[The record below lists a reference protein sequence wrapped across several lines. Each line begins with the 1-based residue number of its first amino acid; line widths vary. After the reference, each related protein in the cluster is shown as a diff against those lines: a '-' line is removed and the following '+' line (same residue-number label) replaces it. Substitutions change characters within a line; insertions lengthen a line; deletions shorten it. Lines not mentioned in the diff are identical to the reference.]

1 MVLLRKKFSYIESIP
16 GVLLPHPSS
25 SPYPFKVDENGASP
39 DAWHFQTNLPAPT
52 PTPAELY
59 EHFNQ
64 HQHMKITPS
73 MSSLEALL
81 SKLPSVIPA
90 DVAGMTAGS
99 IPTTYCEYQQQPQY
113 RPNVEMLGLEKVAK
127 EEYEDEDEEEE
138 NNNNKEKTRNNNNNN
153 NHSNERLDHNGGES
167 SSSMSSYSQ
176 HHQHYHHYGYHH
188 DLNVSSSM
196 PNNGY

>member
-25 SPYPFKVDENGASP
+25 SAYPFKVDGYGASP
-39 DAWHFQTNLPAPT
+39 DAWHFQTNLPTPT
-52 PTPAELY
+52 PTPTELY

-90 DVAGMTAGS
+90 DVATGVTGGS
-99 IPTTYCEYQQQPQY
+99 IPTTYCHEYQQQPQY
-113 RPNVEMLGLEKVAK
+113 RPNVEILGLEKVAK
-127 EEYEDEDEEEE
+127 EEYEDEEEEKE
-138 NNNNKEKTRNNNNNN
+138 NNNNEEKTRNNNN
-153 NHSNERLDHNGGES
+153 SNERLDHNGGES

-176 HHQHYHHYGYHH
+176 HHHNYHHQHYGYHH